1 MSVAVRRPTLFAT
14 RRSRTVG
21 FGVAVV
27 GGGVAAA
34 LLTTAEPTGQATAD
48 ALWSA
53 ALVAVAAVF
62 GATARRWTW
71 FVPAGVAA
79 VIAGD
84 DLALAG
90 AALAIVI
97 AFASVVT
104 DTRSRARGALVVAL
118 GCIALLRAEPVGFHG
133 LSALLTAAAVVPAI
147 VSGYAYAGRTVRRR
161 ARRVALGAGGVIGLM
176 LAGAA
181 LGVVSVQSDL
191 ADGIR
196 SVDDGMTAARDAND
210 DLAAEHLGHA
220 ARSLKTADDTL
231 SSWFVA
237 PAKSLPIIG
246 PNLDAVSSLAARASE
261 VAELSAL
268 AADSADVDALR
279 FVDGR
284 LDPQVVVDM
293 QEPLRQ
299 VKAAIDGLDDEVDEA
314 RSPWLVSL
322 VSTRI
327 DRLDEQI
334 ADAQPDADAALL
346 AVDIAPHL
354 LGADGPQRY
363 LVLFTTPVE
372 ARGRTGFPGNY
383 AELYVE
389 DGKLS
394 MPVFGRISELERG
407 GLGDQRT
414 LTQPPDLVA
423 RYDRFDV
430 ATTWRN
436 LTMTPDFPSLAQAAA
451 ELYPQ
456 SGGQPI
462 DGVLSVDPA
471 GLAALMRYT
480 GPVEIEGRDEPLT
493 SENAE
498 AYLLLEQYVLFE
510 EENEERVD
518 VLEDVA
524 ETTFERLTSAD
535 LPGPRAIIDHIDPVV
550 DGGHIQFVSLDQ
562 ETFMLLFTTSVTGHF
577 QPTPG
582 TDSFATTTANAGAS
596 KIDLFLERRQ
606 HYDVRWDPATGQVT
620 GTLRVTLENSAPSE
634 GWPEYVIGNSV
645 GLPPG
650 TNRSYVSIYSP
661 FGLEAARIGGQPVG
675 LQSEVEVGRNVYS
688 TFVDIPPGGAVEIE
702 LDLAGTLEGRHYE
715 LELPVQ
721 PFTNPDDVAVQLEVV
736 GATPVVGG
744 DTEAEV
750 EGNVVRWTAT
760 RDQPH
765 TLSVSAPRG

>member
-1 MSVAVRRPTLFAT
+1 MSVAIRRPTLFAT

-53 ALVAVAAVF
+53 ALVAVAAIF

-90 AALAIVI
+90 AALAIVV

-261 VAELSAL
+261 VAEVSAL

-299 VKAAIDGLDDEVDEA
+299 VKAAIDGLADEVDEA

-510 EENEERVD
+510 EDNDERVD

-606 HYDVRWDPATGQVT
+606 HYDVRWDPATGRVT

-634 GWPEYVIGNSV
+634 GWPDYVIGNSV

-702 LDLAGTLEGRHYE
+702 LDLAGTVEGRHYE

-765 TLSVSAPRG
+765 ALSVSAPRG